1 MFLTNNIKKFII
13 HFKKNGIFKA
23 LYITYKYLNI
33 KIWRFMIGKLQ
44 IYYKNKIYKKYKI
57 SFNENSLLF
66 KPDYID
72 LNNLINQIIKIKPKH
87 VLELGGGQST
97 YILIYALTLLEKE
110 GHNFTFTTLDQSEK
124 YLEETKKNIPSI
136 YHDKINFISSSL
148 KVEMEQGELMSFFN
162 DIPDK
167 PYDFVYEDRCD
178 HAETKIA
185 GDIVRLE
192 KKAIKD
198 GRNFSFT
205 LDAMTATRDSLKKL
219 LKRKYSVSGASIH
232 GINFVQK

>member
-1 MFLTNNIKKFII
+1 MFLINNIKKFII
-13 HFKKNGIFKA
+13 HFKKNGILKA
-23 LYITYKYLNI
+23 LNITYNYLQI
-33 KIWRFMIGKLQ
+33 HIRRFIMSKLQ
-44 IYYKNKIYKKYKI
+44 TYYKNKIYKKYKI

-66 KPDYID
+66 NPDYID
-72 LNNLINQIIKIKPKH
+72 LNNLINQINKLKPKH

-97 YILIYALTLLEKE
+97 YALIYALTALEKK
-110 GHNFTFTTLDQSEK
+110 GHNFTFTTIDQSEK
-124 YLEETKKNIPSI
+124 YLEETKKNIPSL

-148 KVEMEQGELMSFFN
+148 KVEIEQGELMSFFN
-162 DIPDK
+162 NIPDK

-178 HAETKIA
+178 HVKTKIA
-185 GDIVRLE
+185 GDILRLE
-192 KKAIKD
+192 KKAIEN

-219 LKRKYSVSGASIH
+219 LKRKYTVSGASIH